1 MDTKS
6 NAAVVDLTAV
16 LNRRPA
22 PRALGIAG
30 LLGALDAA
38 EDLLHADP
46 DELALRDELTAS
58 ALREYLAENLP
69 VQPALQHISEAC

>member
-1 MDTKS
+1 VDTKS
-6 NAAVVDLTAV
+6 NAAVVDLNA
-16 LNRRPA
+16 LLARQPA

-46 DELALRDELTAS
+46 DELALRDEMTAS
-58 ALREYLAENLP
+58 ALKEYLQEMVP
-69 VQPALQHISEAC
+69 VQPVSKAS